1 MPKKLTYKQIL
12 FVDAL
17 MEGHDQQTAYKLA
30 GYTYA
35 NDNVLRAAASRLLAN
50 VNVQA
55 ELKRRRLNV
64 MAKASMTRE
73 EYIKRLVTLSEEAK
87 SAGQYT
93 AAKGAEELI
102 GKTLGM
108 LEGNNAGAQ
117 PTSLAAA
124 LQQVNVQVNVQR
136 EGDKPAI
143 ELDQEA

>member
-1 MPKKLTYKQIL
+1 MTKKLTYKQIL
-12 FVDAL
+12 FIDAL

-30 GYTYA
+30 GYKGDGDTIKA
-35 NDNVLRAAASRLLAN
+35 CASRLLAN
-50 VNVQA
+50 ANVQA

-136 EGDKPAI
+136 EGDKPAV